1 MIIVSNTSPII
12 NLANVDQ
19 LDLLN
24 QLYGDIT
31 IPQAVFHEITVI
43 GAGKAG
49 AQEVNAIKLR
59 IND

>member
-19 LDLLN
+19 LQLLN

-31 IPQAVFHEITVI
+31 IPQAVFHEL
-43 GAGKAG
+43 KL
-49 AQEVNAIKLR
+49 NIK
-59 IND
+59 D

>member
-49 AQEVNAIKLR
+49 AKK
-59 IND
+59 